1 MTTNFSEHRLGA
13 HGWLAGKELTE
24 DGHTNLGLRDQRLGL
39 QWVADNIEA
48 FGGDPDK
55 VTIWGESAGS
65 ISVMGHTIINGGDN
79 AYKGKPLFRAGI
91 MNSGSILPAQPVTAP
106 KAQAIY
112 DAVAESAGC
121 SGEDSLA
128 CLRGLDSNDF
138 LQASTSVPHF
148 LGYHG
153 LDLSYMPRPDPNDDF
168 FPESPEIPLR
178 EGRFFKMPIIIG
190 DQEDEGTLFSLAQY
204 NITTNEELTSYL
216 TNQYKANS
224 SDTSPDS
231 HVSALLDTIPNEP
244 LQGQPAGSPFDSLA
258 ANNIYPQFKRLASFV
273 GDLPFTLVRRTYLE
287 EVAPQM
293 PSWSYLATYL
303 HGTPILGTFHA
314 SDLLHS
320 FGILPGLT
328 LPTRTIQN
336 YFLNFVNHMDPN
348 KGTEKSYLV
357 DWPRWEKDERKVVEF
372 GALNNDVLDDDF
384 RGEAGEIISENLSSF
399 RF

>member
-1 MTTNFSEHRLGA
+1 M
-13 HGWLAGKELTE
+13 
-24 DGHTNLGLRDQRLGL
+24 
-39 QWVADNIEA
+39 
-48 FGGDPDK
+48 
-55 VTIWGESAGS
+55 WGESAGS

-79 AYKGKPLFRAGI
+79 TYKGKPLFRAGI

-106 KAQAIY
+106 KAQAVY
-112 DAVAESAGC
+112 DKVAENA

-128 CLRGLDSNDF
+128 CLRGLDANDF

-216 TNQYKANS
+216 SNQYKANS
-224 SDTSPDS
+224 SDTSPNS
-231 HVSALLDTIPNEP
+231 HVAALLATIPNEP
-244 LQGQPAGSPFDSLA
+244 LQGQPTGSPFDSLA
-258 ANNIYPQFKRLASFV
+258 VNNIYPQFKRLASFV
-273 GDLPFTLVRRTYLE
+273 GDLPFNLVRRTYLE
-287 EVAPQM
+287 EVAPQV

-303 HGTPILGTFHA
+303 YGTPILGTFHA

-357 DWPRWEKDERKVVEF
+357 DWPRWEKDERKVVES
-372 GALNNDVLDDDF
+372 GALKNDVLDDDF
-384 RGEAGEIISENLSSF
+384 REGAGEIISENLSSF
-399 RF
+399 RL